1 MLQVQQGIAQAGS
14 RLMSWDQNKRHP
26 EHNGRLAL
34 VAGWQCVADHSKD
47 MPRVLQAAWHL
58 PYGRVSGPVIQYIHI
73 YECDWEKG
81 RPVVDARDSI
91 PVDRDLVVHDC
102 RESLQ
107 EHGQQKL
114 RELAPLTLVNLD
126 ASVGFL

>member
-1 MLQVQQGIAQAGS
+1 MPDRPGS
-14 RLMSWDQNKRHP
+14 EQTTP
-26 EHNGRLAL
+26 EHNGRLAP
-34 VAGWQCVADHSKD
+34 VAGRQCVMDQSKD
-47 MPRVLQAAWHL
+47 MLGVLQVARHL
-58 PYGRVSGPVIQYIHI
+58 PYRRVSGPAVQYLHV

-81 RPVVDARDSI
+81 FPVVDTRDSI

-107 EHGQQKL
+107 KHGRQKL

-126 ASVGFL
+126 ASVGF